1 MTTSVI
7 GYPRIGALRELKFA
21 QEAFFKGQK
30 SAEEL
35 LALAKDL
42 RKTHWTTQK
51 DHNIDFISSNDFSFY
66 DGTLDTAVLFNI
78 LPERYAKSYQILR
91 NTLQQ
96 LVAIKEQ
103 KAMLKHLL

>member
-35 LALAKDL
+35 LALAKEL
-42 RKTHWTTQK
+42 RKTH
-51 DHNIDFISSNDFSFY
+51 
-66 DGTLDTAVLFNI
+66 
-78 LPERYAKSYQILR
+78 
-91 NTLQQ
+91 
-96 LVAIKEQ
+96 
-103 KAMLKHLL
+103 